1 MSRLLSLSIVASAF
15 GSAILGGFF
24 LSWSNLVMPALA
36 RIPAIA
42 GIAAMNATNEV
53 VYNPLFFL
61 LFMGVPLLG
70 ALLAIH
76 AAMNL
81 GRSGSPAIVAGAV
94 LVICGMFG
102 VTMFGNV
109 PMNEALAALDPE
121 SAAAAEYWKVV
132 LDRWTFWNH
141 VRTLACLAAAAC
153 FGLALGARSRTA

>member
-141 VRTLACLAAAAC
+141 VRMLACLAAAAC
-153 FGLALGARSRTA
+153 FGLALNAQSRTA

>member
-15 GSAILGGFF
+15 GSATLGGFF

-121 SAAAAEYWKVV
+121 SAAATEYWTVV

-141 VRTLACLAAAAC
+141 VRMLACLAAAAC
-153 FGLALGARSRTA
+153 FGLALNAQSRTA

>member
-24 LSWSNLVMPALA
+24 LSWSNLVMPTLE

-42 GIAAMNATNEV
+42 GIAVMNATNEV

-70 ALLAIH
+70 IFLAIQ

-81 GRSGSPAIVAGAV
+81 NRAGSPAVIAGAILMV
-94 LVICGMFG
+94 FGMFA

-153 FGLALGARSRTA
+153 FGLALNAQSRTA

>member
-121 SAAAAEYWKVV
+121 SATAAEYWQAV

-141 VRTLACLAAAAC
+141 VRTLACLAAAVC
-153 FGLALGARSRTA
+153 FGLALGARSQTA